1 MTKNEIIE
9 SEVRT
14 SNEDLFKINLYLV
27 DGWWR
32 AYEWSAYLLCF
43 YPNGLK
49 DSERLKCTRKRVA
62 KTENGIVFN
71 GLKMSSFPKYI
82 PDYNINENDS
92 LNGEEK
98 IVINVE
104 GKYENITFETY
115 KQIFNEWKDGIE
127 YKDTSMKCGT
137 QDKSHTIN
145 GNTIFAIAQQILAYP
160 IEDRTPMQNTNFIS
174 ELKQNL
180 SKII

>member
-1 MTKNEIIE
+1 MTTNELIE

-14 SNEDLFKINLYLV
+14 SNEDLFKINLHLI

-32 AYEWSAYLLCF
+32 AYEWSAYLLYF

-49 DSERLKCTRKRVA
+49 GCERLKCTRKKVA

-71 GLKMSSFPKYI
+71 GLKLSSFPKYI

-98 IVINVE
+98 IVIKVE

-115 KQIFNEWKDGIE
+115 KHIFNEWKNSIE
-127 YKDTSMKCGT
+127 YKDTSMKCSA